1 MWKGLYGCGGQAD
14 QLTWSDA
21 TTTCTSMCGA
31 KQGEL
36 DLCGMR
42 GVGHDLNNPFQVG
55 GGDIQLYNKLVT
67 GACADVS
74 FG

>member
-42 GVGHDLNNPFQVG
+42 GVGHDLNNPFQGYPFTVAW
-55 GGDIQLYNKLVT
+55 DFLKVHDYEPR
-67 GACADVS
+67 
-74 FG
+74 